1 MPRAVEWLLALVL
14 GVTLAPVIVLVA
26 LAVLAVEGRPIFYR
40 SKRMKTPNL
49 SFELIKFRTM
59 SVTHAEVGVTG
70 GDKAHRISAFGGFLR
85 QSRLDEIP
93 QLWNILRGD
102 MGFVGSRPQSP
113 RYVKRH
119 KNVYSQLL
127 MHRPGLTGLG
137 TLMCVRR
144 EGRILAQ
151 CRTPHQ
157 TEQMYERYCLP
168 PRNQADI
175 LYAAN
180 RTLMSDIYMLMA
192 TGLRFLPAS
201 PRPRRWMRRARIGC
215 RGNLVKLLS
224 VVRYFGKVRV
234 FSHVRH

>member
-1 MPRAVEWLLALVL
+1 MPRAVEWVLALVL
-14 GVTLAPVIVLVA
+14 GVLLAPVIILVA
-26 LAVLAVEGRPIFYR
+26 LAVLVVEGRPIFYL
-40 SKRMKTPNL
+40 SKRMKTPNI
-49 SFELIKFRTM
+49 SFGLIKFRTM
-59 SVTHAEVGVTG
+59 SVSQAEVGVTG

-119 KNVYSQLL
+119 KNAYTQLL

-144 EGRILAQ
+144 EGRILAK
-151 CRTPHQ
+151 CRTPLQ
-157 TEQMYERYCLP
+157 TEQMYERYCLQ

-180 RTLMSDIYMLMA
+180 RTIMSDIYMLMA
-192 TGLRFLPAS
+192 TGFRFLPAS
-201 PRPRRWMRRARIGC
+201 PRPRRWMRRVRIGC
-215 RGNLVKLLS
+215 RGYFFKLLS
-224 VVRYFGKVRV
+224 RVRHFGKIRD
-234 FSHVRH
+234 FSHIRH

>member
-1 MPRAVEWLLALVL
+1 MPRAVEWLFALVL

-26 LAVLAVEGRPIFYR
+26 LAVLVVEGRPIFYL

-49 SFELIKFRTM
+49 SFGLIKFRTM
-59 SVTHAEVGVTG
+59 SVTQEEVGVTG

-119 KNVYSQLL
+119 KKAYTQLL
-127 MHRPGLTGLG
+127 IHRPGLTGLG
-137 TLMCVRR
+137 TLLCVRR
-144 EGRILAQ
+144 EGRILAK

-157 TEQMYERYCLP
+157 TEQMYERYCLQ
-168 PRNQADI
+168 PRNQADT

-180 RTLMSDIYMLMA
+180 RTFLSDIYVLMA

-201 PRPRRWMRRARIGC
+201 PRPRRWMRRVRIRC
-215 RGNLVKLLS
+215 RNCMFKLLS
-224 VVRYFGKVRV
+224 VARFVGRIRQ
-234 FSHVRH
+234 FSPY